1 MISKSILALITG
13 LTSAFLT
20 VALISCAKREALTI
34 SAAISL
40 RAPLMDIANQ
50 FNLTYPHS
58 QLVFN
63 FGSSG
68 SLRHQIENGA
78 PVDIFMSAASDD
90 METLLNKGLV
100 ERDSHQSILANS
112 LVLITHNTNS
122 MINDFTDLNGPSV
135 DKIAVGDFNS
145 VPVGRYAMDTLR
157 SMELLEILRPKLVF
171 AKNALQT
178 ITYVESKNVEA
189 GLVYKT
195 DALKSKN
202 IRIVATVDPSTH
214 RPINYYHAIIQ
225 NTPHSELA
233 NTFLH
238 FVEEKSS
245 LKLFQDYG
253 FRTDEELS
261 PQLTE

>member
-1 MISKSILALITG
+1 MDYVSSPSSSDNI
-13 LTSAFLT
+13 FL
-20 VALISCAKREALTI
+20 
-34 SAAISL
+34 
-40 RAPLMDIANQ
+40 
-50 FNLTYPHS
+50 
-58 QLVFN
+58 
-63 FGSSG
+63 
-68 SLRHQIENGA
+68 
-78 PVDIFMSAASDD
+78 
-90 METLLNKGLV
+90 
-100 ERDSHQSILANS
+100 
-112 LVLITHNTNS
+112 
-122 MINDFTDLNGPSV
+122 
-135 DKIAVGDFNS
+135 
-145 VPVGRYAMDTLR
+145 
-157 SMELLEILRPKLVF
+157 
-171 AKNALQT
+171 
-178 ITYVESKNVEA
+178 
-189 GLVYKT
+189 